1 MRKVLYS
8 PGYGTGWS
16 SWNGFNKQEKLW
28 LCEYQPFID
37 YLEQHGRMP
46 ALPEQA
52 WSDGYDITDL
62 GMQVIRDWKA
72 AFPDSP
78 IPYLGGLKTL
88 NIAYIEDH
96 EQYRIEEYDGSES
109 VVTRDMYEDEW
120 L

>member
-8 PGYGTGWS
+8 PGYGAGWS
-16 SWNGFNKQEKLW
+16 TWNGFNKEQKRW

-37 YLEQHGRMP
+37 YIEKHGE
-46 ALPEQA
+46 LPRVSKDTWGDE
-52 WSDGYDITDL
+52 YDVTDL

-78 IPYLGGLKTL
+78 IPYLGGMKNLTIRYL
-88 NIAYIEDH
+88 HDN
-96 EQYRIEEYDGSES
+96 EQYRIEEYDGRET
-109 VVTRDMYEDEW
+109 VITRDMYEDEW